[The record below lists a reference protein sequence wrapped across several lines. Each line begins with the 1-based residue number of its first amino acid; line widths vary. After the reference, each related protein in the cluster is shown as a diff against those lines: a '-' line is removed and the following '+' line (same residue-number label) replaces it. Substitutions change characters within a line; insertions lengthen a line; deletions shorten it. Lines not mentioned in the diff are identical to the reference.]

1 MAADKN
7 DNPLILLAQ
16 AKQKKIAKHPL
27 SKFLFSNQQPALIY
41 FQCDCSAVI
50 SWSTRRQPPY
60 RRHHGHD
67 DVDDFPL
74 DADPVD
80 QNVPELFDQMS
91 VDENGDLDDAI
102 GRRRLLDPVAPSRSE
117 IFGGPVSEAVAE
129 NSVTEI
135 SAVAGEGSA
144 GPANVARLL
153 ELKI

>member
-1 MAADKN
+1 MN
-7 DNPLILLAQ
+7 
-16 AKQKKIAKHPL
+16 
-27 SKFLFSNQQPALIY
+27 

-67 DVDDFPL
+67 DVDDFLL

-117 IFGGPVSEAVAE
+117 AVAE
-129 NSVTEI
+129 NGVTEI